1 MKAFSSAA
9 RLLITLTIAAAIL
22 GVGATQAYAK
32 PAPATAAAA
41 VTVTQTSTTVAAP
54 ATAAAAAAGE
64 KCWYNHSAQSAK
76 IAGTV
81 LWTFEQIVNW
91 CGKSGK
97 VTRITSN
104 RVYFSHVNGSVSYG
118 DNDPRST
125 ISKPS
130 SKEWIDRSTATMHW
144 CVLKVGCIATYHAWI
159 ETAIYGNGTRS
170 SGGGF

>member
-1 MKAFSSAA
+1 MKAFTSTV
-9 RLLITLTIAAAIL
+9 RLLSTVAVAAAML
-22 GVGATQAYAK
+22 GVAATQADAA
-32 PAPATAAAA
+32 APAAPDASA
-41 VTVTQTSTTVAAP
+41 VVITTTSTTVAAP
-54 ATAAAAAAGE
+54 ATAAAE

-81 LWTFEQIVNW
+81 LWTMEQIVNW

-104 RVYFSHVNGSVSYG
+104 RNYFSHVNGSVSFKDG
-118 DNDPRST
+118 DPHVT
-125 ISKPS
+125 VSKPS
-130 SKEWIDRSTATMHW
+130 SKEWIDRTSATMHW
-144 CVLKVGCIATYHAWI
+144 CVLKVGCIATYHPWI